1 MERALRLMRGLPQLA
16 CQRAELQG
24 LQHLDAVE
32 GHSMETGTR
41 DFTSIPV
48 GAPLVT
54 VQA

>member
-1 MERALRLMRGLPQLA
+1 MRSLPQLA
-16 CQRAELQG
+16 IERGEREALK
-24 LQHLDAVE
+24 HLDAVE